1 MENKTM
7 KTNNSVTNVRNEN
20 GYRIDH
26 FDNYNYAERLA
37 ETYRKTG
44 VDTLLAFDKN
54 KQKWFLF
61 TLDK

>member
-1 MENKTM
+1 M

-26 FDNYNYAERLA
+26 FDNYNDAKALA
-37 ETYRKTG
+37 AFYRKTG
-44 VDTLLAFDKN
+44 VDTLLGCDRIR
-54 KQKWFLF
+54 QKWFLF